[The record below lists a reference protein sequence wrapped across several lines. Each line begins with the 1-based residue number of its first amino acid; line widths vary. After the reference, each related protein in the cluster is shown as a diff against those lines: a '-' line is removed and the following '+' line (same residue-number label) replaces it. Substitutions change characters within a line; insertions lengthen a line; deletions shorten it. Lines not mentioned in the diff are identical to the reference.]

1 MQNQNESEFI
11 FIKQRLC
18 ILAKYLTSCMFF
30 KYCRLLRASTCQTVI
45 FLFVLRF
52 STKLRN
58 MPRSQVLFITWKIQR
73 IEQELFGIGV
83 GRTLT
88 TVFLPTYPFCFDL
101 QHCSREDCIY
111 MAGYVWQLP
120 AWLWKAAISSV
131 PSPGIQKKGALS
143 SSLVG
148 QLPLCPS
155 LVFSLEQ

>member
-1 MQNQNESEFI
+1 MSINHHDLPMQNQNESEFI

-101 QHCSREDCIY
+101 QHCSREELSAPFFCMPGLGTLEIAAFQSH
-111 MAGYVWQLP
+111 AGN
-120 AWLWKAAISSV
+120 
-131 PSPGIQKKGALS
+131 
-143 SSLVG
+143 
-148 QLPLCPS
+148 CHT
-155 LVFSLEQ
+155 